1 MNIPKDKVIELIRD
15 RGDQDQAQQAEREL
29 PDQVDTDQDADLLQ
43 RFGINPQELLSKI
56 GGDIPGL
63 SGSRGCPRSAAGG
76 SRGGRASRAPRRSS
90 S

>member
-1 MNIPKDKVIELIRD
+1 MNIPKDKIIELIRD

-29 PDQVDTDQDADLLQ
+29 PDQVDPDQDADLLQ

-63 SGSRGCPRSAAGG
+63 
-76 SRGGRASRAPRRSS
+76 
-90 S
+90 

>member
-1 MNIPKDKVIELIRD
+1 MNIPKDKIIELIRD

-63 SGSRGCPRSAAGG
+63 
-76 SRGGRASRAPRRSS
+76 
-90 S
+90 